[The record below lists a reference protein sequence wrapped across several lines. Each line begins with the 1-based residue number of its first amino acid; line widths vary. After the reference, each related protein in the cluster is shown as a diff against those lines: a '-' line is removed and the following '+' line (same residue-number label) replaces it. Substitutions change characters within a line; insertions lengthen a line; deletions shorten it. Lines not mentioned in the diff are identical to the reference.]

1 MVGSCLSFSS
11 FPRSLVWL
19 ALLGGGCAS
28 QAATPAQRAEHE
40 RQPPLVPPSG
50 ADVKSIAQQ
59 GQALT
64 ALEPHLV
71 PGKVTVFDFYAS
83 WCAPCRKVDEH
94 LYPIAGGRSDLAI
107 RKVDIG
113 SWESAVAERWLGDAP
128 ELPYLLVFDKRGQKV
143 ATLVGGDLRELD
155 RALAKASQ

>member
-1 MVGSCLSFSS
+1 MFS
-11 FPRSLVWL
+11 V
-19 ALLGGGCAS
+19 GCAS
-28 QAATPAQRAEHE
+28 QPARSPEEAELE
-40 RQPPLVPPSG
+40 SRPPLVPPAG
-50 ADVKSIAQQ
+50 ADVKAIAQQ

-71 PGKVTVFDFYAS
+71 PGKVTVVDFYAS

-94 LYPIAGGRSDLAI
+94 LYPIAGSRTDLAI

-113 SWESAVAERWLGDAP
+113 SWESPVAERWLGNAA

-143 ATLVGGDLRELD
+143 ATLTGGDLRELD
-155 RALAKASQ
+155 RAIAEASR